1 MLGLLISL
9 VLFWLYKSIDG
20 QLWYNNCREE
30 FMRQFNLEEQ
40 SRLPMMELIFS
51 TKPEQLHF
59 RKIPQNEI
67 TRFLD
72 SSL

>member
-1 MLGLLISL
+1 MH
-9 VLFWLYKSIDG
+9 
-20 QLWYNNCREE
+20 
-30 FMRQFNLEEQ
+30 QFNLEEQ
-40 SRLPMMELIFS
+40 SSLPMMELVFS

-59 RKIPQNEI
+59 SKIPQNEI